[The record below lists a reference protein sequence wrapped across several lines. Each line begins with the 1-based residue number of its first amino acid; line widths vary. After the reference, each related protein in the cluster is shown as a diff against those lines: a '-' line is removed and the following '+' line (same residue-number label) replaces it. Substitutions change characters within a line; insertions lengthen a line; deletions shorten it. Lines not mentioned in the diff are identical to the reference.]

1 MESWIPLIGSQVYL
15 RSMKKIFS
23 LSFPALLLTLA
34 GCGPDASP
42 PANLLPAAEKKAGEV
57 APVLKI
63 KAAAGGEIAADGKP
77 VTLEQLADRLAELKR
92 AGGGVWYYRENPEGE
107 PHPNAMKVIELIAR
121 HRLPVRLFT
130 KPGFSNA
137 GE

>member
-34 GCGPDASP
+34 GCGRDVPTSP
-42 PANLLPAAEKKAGEV
+42 VLPPAAEKPAER
-57 APVLKI
+57 AAAVLKL
-63 KAAAGGEIAADGKP
+63 KVAAGGEIAADGKP

-130 KPGFSNA
+130 KPDFSNA